1 MANSWQRPRWPPWS
15 GIDDGAH
22 PSERAHLARCDDRS
36 EDVEIGAFA
45 IVGDDCVIG
54 DGCVVAARATLER
67 HVILGRNVKIGV
79 GTVLGSDPQDL
90 KFKGERTTVEI
101 GDNTVVREY
110 STINRGTSQSFKT
123 SVGANCFIMSYVH
136 LAHDCHIGEGVVLA
150 NMVQLAGHVTVE
162 DRVILSGVTA
172 VHQFTRIGRNSI
184 VGGCSRVS
192 KDVPP
197 FVKAVGNPMKLY
209 GLNSIGLRRNGFS
222 PETILELK
230 RAYRLLFRSEL
241 NLAQAVER
249 VGSEVEQIPEV
260 KQLVQFVESSQRGV
274 AI

>member
-1 MANSWQRPRWPPWS
+1 MTAK
-15 GIDDGAH
+15 IH
-22 PSERAHLARCDDRS
+22 PSAIVSSSAEIGDG
-36 EDVEIGAFA
+36 VEIGPFA

-54 DGCVVAARATLER
+54 DGCVISARASLER
-67 HVILGRNVKIGV
+67 YVILGRNVKIGV

-123 SVGANCFIMSYVH
+123 SVGANSFVMSYVH

-172 VHQFTRIGRNSI
+172 VHQFTRIGRNAI

-209 GLNSIGLRRNGFS
+209 GLNSVGLRRNGFTA
-222 PETILELK
+222 ETILELK

-249 VGSEVEQIPEV
+249 VTAEVEQIPEV
-260 KQLVQFVESSQRGV
+260 RQLVQFVESSQRGV